1 MFPPYVRNLIAAVD
15 YLPLW
20 AETIGGVVLDGL
32 DVTEV
37 FEDAELVAV
46 EVARFR
52 IGFDAHGTVLSVG
65 LAIAADLATPWYS
78 FDLRRQDGRLL
89 WRHDNHPGHEAEHAG
104 KLTHVHIGPDEDHRV
119 LVATPVTLEDIAA
132 KVVSTH
138 INLS

>member
-1 MFPPYVRNLIAAVD
+1 MFPPYVRNLSAAVD

-20 AETIGGVVLDGL
+20 AETIGGGVLYGL
-32 DVTEV
+32 DAPQG
-37 FEDAELVAV
+37 FGAAELVAG

-65 LAIAADLATPWYS
+65 LDIAADLATPWYS

-119 LVATPVTLEDIAA
+119 LV
-132 KVVSTH
+132 
-138 INLS
+138 